1 MCLVTGNRF
10 FDKHCFREELESN
23 TSAVWIWT
31 AADVTPLKDARKQQD
46 TVNGKREM
54 MENYRKHLR
63 MIKLYSKLHYSC
75 PQLRSD
81 ALNGAAEP
89 ARLPAVIVL
98 KHVKFGGKLDWKVKK
113 KPVSQVCK
121 AFSVCAHSWAHQ
133 LNADQLLISLITKL
147 KAGL

>member
-81 ALNGAAEP
+81 ALNGAPEP
-89 ARLPAVIVL
+89 ARLPCHHRFKACEIW
-98 KHVKFGGKLDWKVKK
+98 WKTRLE
-113 KPVSQVCK
+113 SEEK
-121 AFSVCAHSWAHQ
+121 ACVP
-133 LNADQLLISLITKL
+133 
-147 KAGL
+147 GV